1 MYDKK
6 QAYYMLIIGG
16 VILVSV
22 IVWFACAGRGDV
34 SNLRNGADAIRTELT
49 DAGESQRAEAAA
61 IDRAAEAAD
70 RSAES
75 IKSSQRA
82 AEEIQSIERSDR
94 ELIENCQRI
103 LKRVRERGGTE
114 NTD

>member
-6 QAYYMLIIGG
+6 EAYYLLGIGG
-16 VILVSV
+16 IVLVAV
-22 IVWFACAGRGDV
+22 IVWVLCAGRGDV
-34 SNLRNGADAIRTELT
+34 SNLRGEADTVRTELT

-82 AEEIQSIERSDR
+82 AENIQSIERTDAEIIAESR
-94 ELIENCQRI
+94 GI

>member
-6 QAYYMLIIGG
+6 QAYYMFIIGG
-16 VILVSV
+16 IILVAV
-22 IVWFACAGRGDV
+22 IGWFVCAGRGDV
-34 SNLRNGADAIRTELT
+34 SNLRTGADTVRNELT

-82 AEEIQSIERSDR
+82 AENIQSIERTDAEIIAESR
-94 ELIENCQRI
+94 GI

>member
-75 IKSSQRA
+75 IKSSQRT
-82 AEEIQSIERSDR
+82 AENIQSIERTDAEIIAESR
-94 ELIENCQRI
+94 GI

>member
-1 MYDKK
+1 MYEKK
-6 QAYYMLIIGG
+6 QAYFIFIVG
-16 VILVSV
+16 VIILIVV
-22 IVWFACAGRGDV
+22 IVWFVCAGRGDV
-34 SNLRNGADAIRTELT
+34 SNLRHGADEVRTELT
-49 DAGESQRAEAAA
+49 NAGESQQREAEV

-82 AEEIQSIERSDR
+82 AENIQSIERTDAEIIAESR
-94 ELIENCQRI
+94 GI

>member
-1 MYDKK
+1 MYEKK
-6 QAYYMLIIGG
+6 QAYYMFIIGG
-16 VILVSV
+16 IILVAV
-22 IVWFACAGRGDV
+22 IGWFVCAGRGDV

-61 IDRAAEAAD
+61 IDRAADAAD

-82 AEEIQSIERSDR
+82 AENITAIERSDAKIITESR
-94 ELIENCQRI
+94 GI
-103 LKRVRERGGTE
+103 LERVRERGGTK
-114 NTD
+114 NQN

>member
-6 QAYYMLIIGG
+6 HAYFIFIVGG
-16 VILVSV
+16 VILVAV
-22 IVWFACAGRGDV
+22 IVWFVCAGRGDV
-34 SNLRNGADAIRTELT
+34 SNLRDGADTVRTELT

-61 IDRAAEAAD
+61 IDRAADAAD

-82 AEEIQSIERSDR
+82 AENITAIERSDAKIITESR
-94 ELIENCQRI
+94 GI
-103 LKRVRERGGTE
+103 LERVRERGGME
-114 NTD
+114 NQN

>member
-1 MYDKK
+1 MYEKK
-6 QAYYMLIIGG
+6 QAYYMFAIGTIII
-16 VILVSV
+16 VAIIL
-22 IVWFACAGRGDV
+22 WFTCAGRGDV

-82 AEEIQSIERSDR
+82 AENIQSIERTDA
-94 ELIENCQRI
+94 ELIRESKSI
-103 LKRVRERGGTE
+103 LERVRARGGTE
-114 NTD
+114 SKD

>member
-70 RSAES
+70 RSAGAVENS
-75 IKSSQRA
+75 KRA
-82 AEEIQSIERSDR
+82 NQEISSIERTDA
-94 ELIENCQRI
+94 ELIRESQSI
-103 LKRVRERGGTE
+103 LERVRERGGTK
-114 NTD
+114 NQN